1 MGKVWE
7 NIEII
12 QYYSDD
18 YNKNLKKVVNAML
31 LKHFKGLPQSDY
43 DDFYDIASDVL
54 IYCTQS
60 YDETKCSKFEN
71 YFKFVLLKKI
81 KQKMTYKNRDKRTA
95 KVVDE
100 SGNKIIVHDYSL
112 ESLPSNSLGSYTLEE
127 ILPSHLNTDSMI
139 FDSGKY
145 KYGAKYIKYLESLS
159 KLQRDVLELLV
170 DGYLPKEIK
179 EILHITN
186 KQYKDCRDGITS
198 YSKTQLLY

>member
-1 MGKVWE
+1 MG
-7 NIEII
+7 
-12 QYYSDD
+12 QYLEFYCKNN
-18 YNKNLKKVVNAML
+18 NKELERVVNQML
-31 LKHFKGLPQSDY
+31 GKHFRWIPQKDY
-43 DDFYDIASDVL
+43 DDYYSIASQVL
-54 IYCTQS
+54 WNCENKYQEKQN
-60 YDETKCSKFEN
+60 DNFEA
-71 YFKFVLLKKI
+71 YFKFCLLNKI
-81 KQKMTYKNRDKRTA
+81 KQRVTYSNRCKRMNME
-95 KVVDE
+95 VDE

-127 ILPSHLNTDSMI
+127 VLPSYLNTDSMI